1 MKLLS
6 AAIMARIGSGN
17 GSGGGNET
25 YVEVTGATPSIAA
38 ERNKEYVCTS
48 TVTALTISSLPEEG
62 IFSIIFKAGSPVPQI
77 TAPSCLVYRENDNSD
92 EVISSKM
99 NELNVNCFKIGNT
112 QYAQGII
119 CAFNEPA
126 SS

>member
-17 GSGGGNET
+17 GSGGGNAD

-38 ERNKEYVCTS
+38 AKDTTYVCTS
-48 TVTALTISSLPEEG
+48 TVTALTLSSLPEEG
-62 IFSIIFKAGSPVPQI
+62 LFEIIFKAGDTVPQI
-77 TAPSCLVYRENDNSD
+77 TGPSCLVYRDSQEIAKN
-92 EVISSKM
+92 KM
-99 NELNVNCFKIGNT
+99 NELSFNCFKIGNT
-112 QYAQGII
+112 QYAQGLL
-119 CAFNEPA
+119 APFDEPA

>member
-17 GSGGGNET
+17 GSGGDNAA

-38 ERNKEYVCTS
+38 ERNKIYVCSS
-48 TVTALTISSLPEEG
+48 TVTALTLSSLPEEG
-62 IFSIIFKAGSPVPQI
+62 IFSIIFKAGSTAPQI
-77 TAPSCLVYRENDNSD
+77 TAPSCLVYREND
-92 EVISSKM
+92 EVTASKM

-112 QYAQGII
+112 QYAQGLI
-119 CAFNEPA
+119 CAFDEPA

>member
-17 GSGGGNET
+17 GSGGGGT
-25 YVEVTGATPSIAA
+25 SYVEVNGATPSIAA
-38 ERNKEYVCTS
+38 ERGKAYLCTS

-62 IFSIIFKAGSPVPQI
+62 IFSIIFKAGSTAPQI
-77 TAPSCLVYRENDNSD
+77 TAPSCLVYREDD
-92 EVISSKM
+92 EVTASKM

-112 QYAQGII
+112 QFAQGLI
-119 CAFNEPA
+119 CAFDEPA